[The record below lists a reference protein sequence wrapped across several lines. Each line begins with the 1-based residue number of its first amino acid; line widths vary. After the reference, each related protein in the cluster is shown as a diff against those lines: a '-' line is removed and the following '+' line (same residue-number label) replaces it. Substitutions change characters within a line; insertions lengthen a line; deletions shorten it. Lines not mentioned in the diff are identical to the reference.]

1 MRIIEFYQCHTEI
14 IQAWDDLFQ
23 CSKQPIEVYLAS
35 VRDFKVF
42 ESAMRYRPLEEL
54 STPLD
59 QHEQY
64 LINTTRVELKKYPLW
79 RELALLEATKF
90 LVFHSFQEFDYFR
103 GQNPDLIASRWVT
116 PIFLCP
122 AIRSK
127 LSHIISTSKYLQ
139 LIPLARPLVHSP
151 HSDTLSPNKLKY
163 LVIGRLDFRIRD
175 YVELIKS
182 LQQIQ
187 LRDDWTCVI
196 IGAVSRDEDYHRLIR
211 LIREARLTE
220 RVRVLPNCPTAE
232 LQLQMSPHVD
242 ERIYLLPLI
251 KKRSYYID
259 ILTGSIP
266 LSMSNGIPMI
276 LDRQLAQI
284 YQIKSAIIY
293 YCLSDGIQRAL
304 NLAPL
309 DYQGLVR
316 EYHETCEQIYL
327 SNVSIFINIVAKL
340 GNG

>member
-14 IQAWDDLFQ
+14 IQAWVDLFH
-23 CSKQPIEVYLAS
+23 CLKQPIEVYLAS
-35 VRDFKVF
+35 GRDFKVF
-42 ESAMRYRPLEEL
+42 ESTMRYRPLEEL
-54 STPLD
+54 PTPLD

-79 RELALLEATKF
+79 RELAHLEATKF

-103 GQNPDLIASRWVT
+103 GQNSDLIASRWVT

-284 YQIKSAIIY
+284 YRIESAIIY
-293 YCLSDGIQRAL
+293 DCLSDGIQRSL
-304 NLAPL
+304 NLAPS
-309 DYQGLVR
+309 DYQCLVR
-316 EYHETCEQIYL
+316 EYHNTCSLVYQ
-327 SNVSIFINIVAKL
+327 SNVSIFINIVATC
-340 GNG
+340 